1 MDEQQP
7 LVSVIIPAYQA
18 AGRIRETLD
27 SVFGQTYPNVEV
39 VLVND
44 GSPDTE
50 ALEEAIRSYGEGL
63 IYIRQENR
71 GPSGAR
77 NTAIRAARGK
87 YIACLDSDDI
97 YLPEHLAN
105 LVPLLEKHGL
115 DLVYSDS

>member
-50 ALEEAIRSYGEGL
+50 ALEAVASLTGRRTIWHAADQNLRGEAVPLRVAD
-63 IYIRQENR
+63 Q
-71 GPSGAR
+71 SGQPWQLD
-77 NTAIRAARGK
+77 RAA
-87 YIACLDSDDI
+87 DQ
-97 YLPEHLAN
+97 
-105 LVPLLEKHGL
+105 
-115 DLVYSDS
+115 